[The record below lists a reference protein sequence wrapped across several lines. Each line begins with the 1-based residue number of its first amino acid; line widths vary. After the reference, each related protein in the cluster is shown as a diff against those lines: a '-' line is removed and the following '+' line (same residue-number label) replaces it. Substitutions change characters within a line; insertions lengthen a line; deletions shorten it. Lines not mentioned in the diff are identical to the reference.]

1 MNILLFLCQHC
12 YGIWIFQ
19 LLCYFY
25 VQTAMLSLCLYCN
38 AISMFIL
45 LSDCY
50 VHTAT
55 LSLFSNYNVIYMFK
69 LLCYFYVQTAMLSLC
84 PYCYGI
90 WFFQLLSYLFFH
102 TAMLFPCSN
111 CNAFAMFLLLYISML
126 KLQCYLCVYTA
137 KRLLCSYCYAISIFK
152 LQCYFYV
159 QTAMLFLCLYCNA
172 ISMSTVLCYLYE
184 FMLFLPMMPTACSC
198 RLRCGKL
205 QRSRS
210 NFVRI
215 WTERIVLDSTNIVG
229 LVFAVLKWQQEI
241 VLVFFKKMGHP
252 RPLLS
257 FIFNIFK
264 QTLPFLQ
271 WYPVP

>member
-55 LSLFSNYNVIYMFK
+55 LSLFSNYNVISMFK
-69 LLCYFYVQTAMLSLC
+69 LLCYFYVYTAMLSLC
-84 PYCYGI
+84 P
-90 WFFQLLSYLFFH
+90 Q
-102 TAMLFPCSN
+102 
-111 CNAFAMFLLLYISML
+111 
-126 KLQCYLCVYTA
+126 
-137 KRLLCSYCYAISIFK
+137 CYAIS
-152 LQCYFYV
+152 
-159 QTAMLFLCLYCNA
+159 
-172 ISMSTVLCYLYE
+172 MSLL
-184 FMLFLPMMPTACSC
+184 LFLPMMPTACSC

-271 WYPVP
+271 W